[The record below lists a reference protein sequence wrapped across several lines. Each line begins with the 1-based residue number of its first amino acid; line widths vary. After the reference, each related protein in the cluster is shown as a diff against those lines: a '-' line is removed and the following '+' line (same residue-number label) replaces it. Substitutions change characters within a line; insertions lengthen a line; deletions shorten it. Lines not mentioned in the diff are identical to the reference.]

1 MVRDVPFRAIQ
12 LTSYELLK
20 NLLRTWRK
28 KSLAPK
34 KQDDNA
40 PEFSA
45 GDSALLGGIAG
56 AISATCT
63 CPLDVIRTR
72 LMVGAQEGV
81 SAVAGGAGTWAGAIK
96 EGGLFAGVGTR
107 IFYVGVSSAIFFVV
121 YESAKQQLLKRAT
134 LAGLGGGG
142 SVKSDRAPR

>member
-1 MVRDVPFRAIQ
+1 VVRDVPFRAIQ

-28 KSLAPK
+28 KQSLAANK
-34 KQDDNA
+34 KHDDDDNNNSS

-45 GDSALLGGIAG
+45 GDSAFLGGIAG
-56 AISATCT
+56 AISATFT

-72 LMVGAQEGV
+72 LMVGAQQG
-81 SAVAGGAGTWAGAIK
+81 ALATGGAGTWAGAIK
-96 EGGLFAGVGTR
+96 QGGLFAGVGTR

-121 YESAKQQLLKRAT
+121 YESAKQQLLTRAT
-134 LAGLGGGG
+134 
-142 SVKSDRAPR
+142 